1 MPSSRG
7 SSQTRDS
14 PRVSCIAG
22 GFLPSEPPGKP
33 TLAETAWWTQ
43 ETEAQ
48 PRRRRPLPGWANSHS
63 LGVGDETGRA
73 IMGAHRVFSCP
84 WIYFGSGPEA
94 SCPGCRFLRGRWHLW
109 RVGGREMA
117 PFLCT
122 TQYQE
127 NKQLS
132 QKVGKKDLNRHF
144 SKGDI
149 QMANKY
155 MKRRSALL
163 IREIQIKTTVRYHLT
178 RDRMAIIKKSTNNK
192 CQRGCG
198 EK

>member
-1 MPSSRG
+1 MPPHGLSPPGFSAHGDSPGKNTGVGCMPSSRG

-117 PFLCT
+117 PFLWGT
-122 TQYQE
+122 E
-127 NKQLS
+127 
-132 QKVGKKDLNRHF
+132 
-144 SKGDI
+144 
-149 QMANKY
+149 
-155 MKRRSALL
+155 RSP
-163 IREIQIKTTVRYHLT
+163 RE
-178 RDRMAIIKKSTNNK
+178 
-192 CQRGCG
+192 
-198 EK
+198 